1 MRCKNPK
8 NPRHD
13 AVKEEKGCRLARG
26 KSWMG
31 QAERLI
37 QHVCGLTELKQVRGW
52 GKCPV
57 KFKPYYETLL
67 PVNLGTHCPE
77 RPAGKTIAE
86 VQALAE
92 ANSKSHDIV
101 IYTDGSKGAGL
112 VGGSQSSKME
122 GLYTK
127 TVVPTESRPSSL
139 TTETEAVTRATQW
152 VASQLDKQ
160 ITNAIILEDSMNIL
174 QETKSGMGCPDWHT
188 AMRGL

>member
-1 MRCKNPK
+1 MQNPK

-26 KSWMG
+26 KSWRG

-67 PVNLGTHCPE
+67 PVDLGTHCPE
-77 RPAGKTIAE
+77 WPAGKAIAE
-86 VQALAE
+86 AQALAE
-92 ANSKSHDIV
+92 ANSKPHDIV
-101 IYTDGSKGAGL
+101 IYTDGSKGSRSGW
-112 VGGSQSSKME
+112 GF
-122 GLYTK
+122 
-127 TVVPTESRPSSL
+127 TVKQDGRTVHEDSGAHRITTSSL
-139 TTETEAVTRATQW
+139 TMETEAVTRATQW
-152 VASQLDKQ
+152 VASQRDKQ

-174 QETKSGMGCPDWHT
+174 QETKSGMGCPDWHKAT
-188 AMRGL
+188 RGL